1 MSLVQPAQE
10 AGEKVYEAWS
20 RPSVEV
26 TAAHQPLDTTELG
39 VSVGDTA
46 SVLRK
51 SDSGD
56 QLQLSTFECSEMFV
70 STGVVVFKYGVWS
83 GNVTTLESVN
93 ITRQPGAAVCRW
105 WARQKPRQH
114 CVMTVIGRRVRG
126 VRRPNEVPFWICTP
140 PARLGFIQS
149 FLMGKQDLLRLS

>member
-56 QLQLSTFECSEMFV
+56 QLGPYQKSEKSEMY
-70 STGVVVFKYGVWS
+70 S
-83 GNVTTLESVN
+83 
-93 ITRQPGAAVCRW
+93 
-105 WARQKPRQH
+105 
-114 CVMTVIGRRVRG
+114 RG
-126 VRRPNEVPFWICTP
+126 WHYY
-140 PARLGFIQS
+140 
-149 FLMGKQDLLRLS
+149 

>member
-46 SVLRK
+46 SVIRK
-51 SDSGD
+51 ADTGD
-56 QLQLSTFECSEMFV
+56 QISTFEYSEMFV
-70 STGVVVFKYGVWS
+70 STAVVGIIVLVWS
-83 GNVTTLESVN
+83 GHVTTLESVN
-93 ITRQPGAAVCRW
+93 ITLQPGPQCAGGGHDRSLVS
-105 WARQKPRQH
+105 
-114 CVMTVIGRRVRG
+114 TV
-126 VRRPNEVPFWICTP
+126 
-140 PARLGFIQS
+140 S
-149 FLMGKQDLLRLS
+149 

>member
-26 TAAHQPLDTTELG
+26 TAAHQPKDSAELG

-51 SDSGD
+51 SDTGD
-56 QLQLSTFECSEMFV
+56 QIRPYQKSEKSEMY
-70 STGVVVFKYGVWS
+70 S
-83 GNVTTLESVN
+83 
-93 ITRQPGAAVCRW
+93 
-105 WARQKPRQH
+105 
-114 CVMTVIGRRVRG
+114 RG
-126 VRRPNEVPFWICTP
+126 WYYY
-140 PARLGFIQS
+140 
-149 FLMGKQDLLRLS
+149 